1 MWGAEHPVC
10 VKFLSKLSNWSWNF
24 QRLDNSEATGQYWS
38 FFHNFC
44 QILNDWITLAQPSDS
59 VQLYV
64 ARCLG
69 VRGLFL
75 WNHLKEPM
83 LCFEFEQLWA
93 PGCTIFSCRERLTT
107 KTNEPFKMKVHG
119 LGCVYSIY
127 HNFASTRGSTWLFWI
142 IIFQVQYQRQIHNT
156 LFLKRLKDWRDICEG
171 VWTNTS
177 WI

>member
-1 MWGAEHPVC
+1 MPDFEW
-10 VKFLSKLSNWSWNF
+10 
-24 QRLDNSEATGQYWS
+24 LDNTCTAFRFSPA
-38 FFHNFC
+38 
-44 QILNDWITLAQPSDS
+44 
-59 VQLYV
+59 V

-93 PGCTIFSCRERLTT
+93 PGCIIFSCRERLKT
-107 KTNEPFKMKVHG
+107 KTNEPFKMKVYG

-156 LFLKRLKDWRDICEG
+156 LFLKRLKDWRNICEG

>member
-1 MWGAEHPVC
+1 MPDFEW
-10 VKFLSKLSNWSWNF
+10 
-24 QRLDNSEATGQYWS
+24 LDNTCTAFRFSQALCNKMPWGLRS
-38 FFHNFC
+38 VS
-44 QILNDWITLAQPSDS
+44 LKPSKI
-59 VQLYV
+59 
-64 ARCLG
+64 
-69 VRGLFL
+69 
-75 WNHLKEPM
+75 LKEPM

-93 PGCTIFSCRERLTT
+93 PGCIIFSCRERLKT

-156 LFLKRLKDWRDICEG
+156 LFLKRLKDWRNICEG

>member
-64 ARCLG
+64 ARCPRS
-69 VRGLFL
+69 VS
-75 WNHLKEPM
+75 LKPSKGTHAM
-83 LCFEFEQLWA
+83 FWIW
-93 PGCTIFSCRERLTT
+93 TIVSSWVYYFFMQGTVEN

-156 LFLKRLKDWRDICEG
+156 LLLKRLKDWRDICEG